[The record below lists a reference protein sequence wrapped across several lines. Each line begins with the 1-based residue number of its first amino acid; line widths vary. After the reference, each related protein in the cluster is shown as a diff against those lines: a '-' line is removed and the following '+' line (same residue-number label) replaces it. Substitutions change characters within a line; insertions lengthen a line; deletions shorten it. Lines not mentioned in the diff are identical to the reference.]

1 MNTANLESQLYTIDM
16 FLATGKRPT
25 DGQIDQMIWALPED
39 KRSFFIKRVNEK
51 LLEAGFEIRY
61 AVCFSSIAKGGKF
74 CLTCNHQPTGVPLVK
89 LSSKTYRRAD
99 DDRAKVHHVS
109 KAYETMVQPI

>member
-39 KRSFFIKRVNEK
+39 KRAFFIKRVNEK

-61 AVCFSSIAKGGKF
+61 ASSESSSHQQSLRDNGATD
-74 CLTCNHQPTGVPLVK
+74 LTTITEGCASPTHTANTHWRM
-89 LSSKTYRRAD
+89 SND
-99 DDRAKVHHVS
+99 
-109 KAYETMVQPI
+109 